1 MAFSSVQFLFVF
13 LPLSLAVYWLC
24 PKWLRNAVLAAFSLL
39 FFAWAGLKGAAIL
52 VLLAGINWLG
62 GLSLGRLAH
71 KRPLLILLILLDLAV
86 LGGFKYAGFA
96 AETVNAL
103 VPGLLPVLS
112 PALPLGLSFYV
123 FTAIGYCADVAAGKV
138 ESEKNPIRFAVFLA
152 FFGHGPS
159 GPIVRYGQQAP
170 QLDPG
175 SETRRVSAD
184 RFCYGIKRLVLGL
197 AKKAIIADQ
206 LALIYAKAAS
216 VPAATLPAPIL
227 VLGYTAY
234 MMQLYFDFSGYSDMA
249 VGLGQIFGFHFPEN
263 FRYPFLSGSVTEFW
277 RRWHISLGSWFRDYV
292 YIPLGGS
299 RCSRSRWLLNVFLV
313 WGLTGLWHGA
323 AWNFVLWGLFFAV
336 LLAAEKLWYGHGL
349 EKTRL
354 LKHLYML
361 PLLAVSFVLFNAADL
376 PAAGQQIA
384 ALFGFGGLPAAGVES
399 LYYLR
404 SYAVVLVIALLGAT
418 PLPAKAVQRLRDT
431 SAGSAVLSV
440 AEPVALVLLL
450 ALCTAYLVDGSFNPF
465 LYFRF

>member
-159 GPIVRYGQQAP
+159 GPIVRCRKI
-170 QLDPG
+170 L
-175 SETRRVSAD
+175 SIR
-184 RFCYGIKRLVLGL
+184 I
-197 AKKAIIADQ
+197 
-206 LALIYAKAAS
+206 
-216 VPAATLPAPIL
+216 LPAPSAN
-227 VLGYTAY
+227 T
-234 MMQLYFDFSGYSDMA
+234 
-249 VGLGQIFGFHFPEN
+249 
-263 FRYPFLSGSVTEFW
+263 
-277 RRWHISLGSWFRDYV
+277 
-292 YIPLGGS
+292 GGAGIS
-299 RCSRSRWLLNVFLV
+299 RCR
-313 WGLTGLWHGA
+313 
-323 AWNFVLWGLFFAV
+323 
-336 LLAAEKLWYGHGL
+336 
-349 EKTRL
+349 
-354 LKHLYML
+354 
-361 PLLAVSFVLFNAADL
+361 
-376 PAAGQQIA
+376 
-384 ALFGFGGLPAAGVES
+384 
-399 LYYLR
+399 
-404 SYAVVLVIALLGAT
+404 
-418 PLPAKAVQRLRDT
+418 
-431 SAGSAVLSV
+431 AGSATTS
-440 AEPVALVLLL
+440 
-450 ALCTAYLVDGSFNPF
+450 T
-465 LYFRF
+465 FRWAAAAAACAAPA